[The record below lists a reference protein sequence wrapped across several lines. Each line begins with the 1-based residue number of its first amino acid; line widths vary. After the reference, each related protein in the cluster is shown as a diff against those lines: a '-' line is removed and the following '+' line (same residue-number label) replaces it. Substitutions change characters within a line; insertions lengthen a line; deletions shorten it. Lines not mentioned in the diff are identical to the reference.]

1 MKYKENGVT
10 ISDKPYRILGE
21 VEDLKGKQF
30 GYLTVT
36 NFDHKDKNGKAI
48 WKCQC
53 DCGNTCLE
61 LANSLKRG
69 LVISCGHINRQ
80 KAAQRM
86 KKMSTIHNASRE
98 PWFSNYSSMVTRAT
112 NPNDNDK
119 KYYNHDQINGPMIEP
134 SWLKNP
140 WNFYQEIGPKP
151 DPTYSIHRIN
161 PKLGYVKGNVKWASK
176 SEQAL
181 NREKHVKT
189 ESNYQ
194 NIIIEK
200 AGINRRAHNRY
211 TATATINGKRVRL
224 KSFYVLNNALRYRY
238 DYEKANNLIH
248 TFDRPSGPYEIEPN
262 YNQSEHPGIYWS
274 KSRQM
279 YRVYVGK
286 DRVNKKY
293 IGQTQS
299 LEEARQMQ
307 AEATEQLKTHQQITL
322 SHQERHHE
330 GIIGIDP
337 DGNKHYYN
345 SVAEAKKKLNTKANI
360 FRHLKDGQPFT
371 RRRSSLYGWTFK
383 YND

>member
-1 MKYKENGVT
+1 MTRKVNGVT
-10 ISDKPYRILGE
+10 ISTHPKRVLGE
-21 VEDLKGKQF
+21 VEELKGQIF
-30 GYLTVT
+30 GHLTVRE
-36 NFDHKDKNGKAI
+36 FDHKDNQGRAM

-53 DCGNTCLE
+53 DCGKQCIVR
-61 LANSLKRG
+61 ANHLKNG
-69 LVISCGHINRQ
+69 DIISCGHVNRQ
-80 KAAQRM
+80 KVT
-86 KKMSTIHNASRE
+86 KHLVKVITKHNASRE
-98 PWFSNYSSMVTRAT
+98 PWYSNYSAMVTRAT

-119 KYYNHDQINGPMIEP
+119 KYYNHDQINGPMIEK
-134 SWLKNP
+134 SWLEDP
-140 WNFYQEIGPKP
+140 WKFYQEIGPKP

-161 PKLGYVKGNVKWASK
+161 PKLGYVKKNVKWASK

-181 NREKHVKT
+181 NRERHIHI

-200 AGINRRAHNRY
+200 TGINRRAHDRY
-211 TATATINGKRVRL
+211 TAAATINGKRVRL
-224 KSFYVLNNALRYRY
+224 KSFYVLANALRCRY
-238 DYEKANNLIH
+238 DYEEANNLIH

-286 DRVNKKY
+286 DQINKKY
-293 IGQTQS
+293 IGQTES
-299 LEEARQMQ
+299 LEDAKQMQ

-337 DGNKHYYN
+337 DGNKHYYS

-371 RRRSSLYGWTFK
+371 RRRSSLYGWAFK

>member
-1 MKYKENGVT
+1 
-10 ISDKPYRILGE
+10 
-21 VEDLKGKQF
+21 
-30 GYLTVT
+30 
-36 NFDHKDKNGKAI
+36 
-48 WKCQC
+48 
-53 DCGNTCLE
+53 
-61 LANSLKRG
+61 
-69 LVISCGHINRQ
+69 
-80 KAAQRM
+80 M
-86 KKMSTIHNASRE
+86 KKMSTTHNASNE

-119 KYYNHDQINGPMIEP
+119 KYYNHDRINGPMIEK
-134 SWLKNP
+134 SWLENP

-161 PKLGYVKGNVKWASK
+161 PKLGYTKGNIKWASK

-181 NREKHVKT
+181 NREKHVTT

-194 NIIIEK
+194 NIIIQK
-200 AGINRRAHNRY
+200 AGINRRVHNRY
-211 TATATINGKRVRL
+211 TVAATINGKRVRL

-238 DYEKANNLIH
+238 DYEEANNLIH
-248 TFDRPSGPYEIEPN
+248 TFDRPTGPYEIEPN

-279 YRVYVGK
+279 YRVFIGK

-293 IGQTQS
+293 IGQTQN
-299 LEEARQMQ
+299 LEEAKQMQ
-307 AEATEQLKTHQQITL
+307 ADAMNQLKAHQQIAL

-337 DGNKHYYN
+337 NENKHCYS

-371 RRRSSLYGWTFK
+371 CRRSSLYGWTFK